1 MASYVQNV
9 QRTSGPA
16 DGLIATLKIQ
26 AETLTTKRYRNA
38 ERHMENQQHHRRD
51 DAYLNDNKKSY
62 RAQPEEVRLVIRSIT
77 NPQATELS
85 TWRASHYA
93 EPNLELILAPR
104 WRLGCGPASR
114 NAPITRSPNRETR
127 VRYLYGSQA
136 GDFDVI
142 ARRGR
147 GKFHKGIELLAHIA
161 FVLKQA
167 VARQWQSSAA
177 RPGSARRRCTTC
189 GRSMPAHCHQR

>member
-85 TWRASHYA
+85 TWRALHYA

-104 WRLGCGPASR
+104 WRSVAGQPLGMRPPTNTIISVAEQGDACPV
-114 NAPITRSPNRETR
+114 PIR
-127 VRYLYGSQA
+127 
-136 GDFDVI
+136 
-142 ARRGR
+142 
-147 GKFHKGIELLAHIA
+147 
-161 FVLKQA
+161 
-167 VARQWQSSAA
+167 QSS
-177 RPGSARRRCTTC
+177 RRF
-189 GRSMPAHCHQR
+189 

>member
-62 RAQPEEVRLVIRSIT
+62 RAQPEEGAPSNSVHHKSSGNRVVHLESIALRGTQFRVNSGAPLAARL
-77 NPQATELS
+77 
-85 TWRASHYA
+85 RASLSECAHNTIA
-93 EPNLELILAPR
+93 EQGDACPV
-104 WRLGCGPASR
+104 
-114 NAPITRSPNRETR
+114 PIR
-127 VRYLYGSQA
+127 
-136 GDFDVI
+136 
-142 ARRGR
+142 
-147 GKFHKGIELLAHIA
+147 
-161 FVLKQA
+161 
-167 VARQWQSSAA
+167 QSS
-177 RPGSARRRCTTC
+177 RRF
-189 GRSMPAHCHQR
+189 